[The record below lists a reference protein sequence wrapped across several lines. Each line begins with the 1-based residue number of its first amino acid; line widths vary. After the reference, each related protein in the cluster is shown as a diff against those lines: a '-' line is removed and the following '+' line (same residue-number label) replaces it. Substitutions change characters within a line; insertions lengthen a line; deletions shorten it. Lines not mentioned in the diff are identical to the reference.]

1 MWAAGFIS
9 TAGDSLHQVAIMWL
23 IYELTGS
30 ATATG
35 LVGMSQ
41 YLPAVLLGP
50 LAGALVDKLDRKRM
64 MIAADAMRALLVALI
79 PTLYLMGSMTGVRLG
94 LTAFSI
100 ALFTTLFMP
109 ARDAIVPQLVPT
121 AELTHAGSVLQAS
134 YGFAY
139 FLGPM
144 LAAAILPLV
153 RIPGLFYADA
163 ITYVA
168 SLLFLLKLRPR
179 PQVRET
185 QLVSPWKLLK
195 DGLRYAQQRGLIR
208 GLLWLTAVDNL
219 LIMGPALVG
228 APLYV
233 RLHLGLGAGA
243 YAATEGAF
251 AAGMIVGS
259 FLVHRFGARLPRG
272 KTLLWALMWDGI
284 SFAPFMFTDTL
295 STTLALWFVHSI
307 GIPFIL
313 VPRTTL
319 IQTEVPSELQGRM
332 FSLVHLTVVGLSAI
346 SCALTGIIAER
357 IPPHILFAVIG
368 VSATVVGAAGWLIKD
383 LRNAK

>member
-1 MWAAGFIS
+1 
-9 TAGDSLHQVAIMWL
+9 MWL

-50 LAGALVDKLDRKRM
+50 LAGALVDKLDRKRV
-64 MIAADAMRALLVALI
+64 MIVADAMRALLVALI
-79 PTLYLMGSMTGVRLG
+79 PILYLMGTMTGIRLG

-100 ALFTTLFMP
+100 ALFTTLFVP

-121 AELTHAGSVLQAS
+121 TELTHAGSVLQAS

-139 FLGPM
+139 FVGPM

-153 RIPGLFYADA
+153 RIPGLFFADA
-163 ITYVA
+163 ITYAA

-179 PQVRET
+179 PQIRET
-185 QLVSPWKLLK
+185 QVISPWQLLK
-195 DGLRYAQQRGLIR
+195 DGLRYAHRRGLIR
-208 GLLWLTAVDNL
+208 GLLLLTGVDNL

-272 KTLLWALMWDGI
+272 KTLLWAIMWDGI
-284 SFAPFMFTDTL
+284 SFVPFMFADTL
-295 STTLALWFVHSI
+295 SVTLALWFVHSI

-346 SCALTGIIAER
+346 SCALTGIAAEY
-357 IPPHILFAVIG
+357 IPPHILFGVIG
-368 VSATVVGAAGWLIKD
+368 VGATVVGAAGWLVKD
-383 LRNAK
+383 LREIR

>member
-1 MWAAGFIS
+1 
-9 TAGDSLHQVAIMWL
+9 MWL

-41 YLPAVLLGP
+41 YLPAVLMGP
-50 LAGALVDKLDRKRM
+50 LAGALVDKLDRKRV
-64 MIAADAMRALLVALI
+64 MIVADGMRAMLVALI
-79 PTLYLMGSMTGVRLG
+79 PVLYLTGNMTGLRLG

-109 ARDAIVPQLVPT
+109 ARDAIVPQLVQT
-121 AELTHAGSVLQAS
+121 QELTRAGSVLQAS

-139 FLGPM
+139 FVGPM

-153 RIPGLFYADA
+153 RIPGLFFADA

-168 SLLFLLKLRPR
+168 SLLFLIWLQPRAQLRELS
-179 PQVRET
+179 V
-185 QLVSPWKLLK
+185 VSPWALLK
-195 DGLRYAQQRGLIR
+195 DGLRYAQRRGLIR
-208 GLLWLTAVDNL
+208 GLLMLTAVDNL
-219 LIMGPALVG
+219 FIMGPALVG

-259 FLVHRFGARLPRG
+259 FLVHRFGSRLPRG
-272 KTLLWALMWDGI
+272 RTLLWALMWDGI
-284 SFAPFMFTDTL
+284 SFAPFMFIDTL
-295 STTLALWFVHSI
+295 PMTLLLWFVHSI

-357 IPPHILFAVIG
+357 IPPHVLFAVIG
-368 VSATVVGAAGWLIKD
+368 VSATVVGAAGWLIRD
-383 LRNAK
+383 LREAV

>member
-1 MWAAGFIS
+1 
-9 TAGDSLHQVAIMWL
+9 MWL

-50 LAGALVDKLDRKRM
+50 LAGALVDKLDRKRV
-64 MIAADAMRALLVALI
+64 MIAADAMRVLLVALI
-79 PTLYLMGSMTGVRLG
+79 PILYLTGNMTGVRLG

-100 ALFTTLFMP
+100 ALFTTLFVP
-109 ARDAIVPQLVPT
+109 ARDAIVPQLVQNS
-121 AELTHAGSVLQAS
+121 ELTHAGSVLQAS

-139 FLGPM
+139 FVGPM

-153 RIPGLFYADA
+153 RIPGLFFADA
-163 ITYVA
+163 ITYAA
-168 SLLFLLKLRPR
+168 SLLFLLKLRPQ
-179 PQVRET
+179 PQSRET
-185 QLVSPWKLLK
+185 QVISPWKLLK
-195 DGLRYAQQRGLIR
+195 DGLRYAQRRGLIR

-243 YAATEGAF
+243 YAATQGAF

-284 SFAPFMFTDTL
+284 SFVPFMFADTL
-295 STTLALWFVHSI
+295 SATLILWFVHSI

-319 IQTEVPSELQGRM
+319 IQTEVPGALQGRM

-346 SCALTGIIAER
+346 SCALTGIVAEY
-357 IPPHILFAVIG
+357 IPPHILFGVIG
-368 VSATVVGAAGWLIKD
+368 VCATVVGAAGWLVKD
-383 LRNAK
+383 LREAK